1 MDRLLLQ
8 AFCSSITGMLA
19 TLAILKGVGVGDESA
34 TPLAAALTWMFK
46 GMCRHTEWHRWNM
59 LACADTRSGLAR
71 WIMLA

>member
-46 GMCRHTEWHRWNM
+46 GMCRHTEWP
-59 LACADTRSGLAR
+59 R